1 MWIFLFC
8 RQARPIGW
16 VFVVPFGTCLDGL
29 DRKDSR
35 MAAKKKTGKGK
46 RYTEAEKADILQFVE
61 SHGRGGGTAA
71 AKKFGV
77 SQLTISSW
85 KKAATGGSARS
96 SKAPGSVDRDEVLRA
111 LASKGFKVIRMVNVL
126 TGEVMEDKID
136 PKVEKLGLDFGGV
149 KRKADDA
156 ATYVT
161 QTEGQILVTMTLD
174 RLLAITGTK
183 A

>member
-1 MWIFLFC
+1 MTDHFEWI
-8 RQARPIGW
+8 
-16 VFVVPFGTCLDGL
+16 
-29 DRKDSR
+29 SS
-35 MAAKKKTGKGK
+35 MAAKKKATKGK
-46 RYTEAEKADILQFVE
+46 RYTEAEKAEIIQLVE

-77 SQLTISSW
+77 SPLTVSNW
-85 KKAATGGSARS
+85 KKAAAGGSVKSPKS
-96 SKAPGSVDRDEVLRA
+96 SKSTGTIERDDVLRTLA
-111 LASKGFKVIRMVNVL
+111 LKGFKIVRLVNSL

-136 PKVEKLGLDFGGV
+136 PKIEKLALDFGGV

-156 ATYVT
+156 TTYVT

>member
-1 MWIFLFC
+1 
-8 RQARPIGW
+8 
-16 VFVVPFGTCLDGL
+16 
-29 DRKDSR
+29 
-35 MAAKKKTGKGK
+35 MAAKKKATKGK
-46 RYTEAEKADILQFVE
+46 RYTDAEKAEILQFVE

-85 KKAATGGSARS
+85 KKKAGGGIAKPA
-96 SKAPGSVDRDEVLRA
+96 KASGIVERDDVLRA
-111 LASKGFKVIRMVNVL
+111 LAQKGFKVVRMVNAL
-126 TGEVMEDKID
+126 TGEVLEDKID
-136 PKVEKLGLDFGGV
+136 PKIEKLGLDFGGV

-161 QTEGQILVTMTLD
+161 QTTGQILVTMTLD
-174 RLLAITGTK
+174 RLLAISGTK

>member
-1 MWIFLFC
+1 
-8 RQARPIGW
+8 
-16 VFVVPFGTCLDGL
+16 
-29 DRKDSR
+29 
-35 MAAKKKTGKGK
+35 MAAKKKATKGK
-46 RYTEAEKADILQFVE
+46 RYTDTEKTEILQFVE

-85 KKAATGGSARS
+85 KKKAGGAAKPA
-96 SKAPGSVDRDEVLRA
+96 KASGTVERDDVLRN
-111 LASKGFKVIRMVNVL
+111 LAQKGFKVVRMVNAL
-126 TGEVMEDKID
+126 TGEVLEDKID
-136 PKVEKLGLDFGGV
+136 PKIEKLGLDFGGL

-156 ATYVT
+156 VTYVT
-161 QTEGQILVTMTLD
+161 QTEGQILVAMTLD